1 MTTLEPV
8 HAFQASHYPA
18 RMDRDVLD
26 ARILLIDDS
35 RASRLITE
43 SCLRSAGFHHFGYAH
58 EGAEALKT
66 AVSFQPELVITDL
79 VMPGMDGFELC
90 RSLRAD
96 PVFAAV
102 PIIALTGLSKAEGR
116 AEAFACGATDLVSKP
131 LNAPELVS
139 RAKMHLEH
147 RLMTGRLT
155 EYRRRM
161 AREIDIARSM
171 QHSLMPDAEL
181 IQRFRSACPVDIAS
195 LYEPS
200 EELGGDLWGLE
211 SLGDGKLRLYSADF
225 AGHGV
230 VSAFNTFRLHSYLH
244 SGVLTELRPA
254 AWLGEVNRFLEQVL
268 PVGQF
273 ATMFCAEF
281 DLNDN
286 RLTCASAAA
295 PPVLVST
302 GGDYRQLN
310 LSGLPLGIVEDGGW
324 EECELPFPAGST
336 LFVYSDA
343 LIETPS
349 PCAPVIA
356 PHEVAGVLNDLGS
369 VPVETIITALRNR
382 LDTAIGAGLGD
393 DLTLVALRH
402 EERPA

>member
-1 MTTLEPV
+1 MTRHEPTSALRSSHSPKRSELEV
-8 HAFQASHYPA
+8 VNA
-18 RMDRDVLD
+18 RVL
-26 ARILLIDDS
+26 LVDDS
-35 RASRLITE
+35 KTSRMITE
-43 SCLRSAGFHHFGYAH
+43 SCLRTDGFHHFGYA
-58 EGAEALKT
+58 ENGAAAL
-66 AVSFQPELVITDL
+66 AMVESFQPDLVITDL
-79 VMPGMDGFELC
+79 VMPGLDGFELC
-90 RSLRAD
+90 RRLRAN
-96 PVFAAV
+96 PVFATL

-116 AEAFACGATDLVSKP
+116 GEAFACGATDLVSKP

-161 AREIDIARSM
+161 ARELDIARTM
-171 QHSLMPDAEL
+171 QQSLMPDAEV
-181 IQRFRSACPVDIAS
+181 IQRFRTACPLDIAS

-200 EELGGDLWGLE
+200 DELGGDLWGLDC
-211 SLGDGKLRLYSADF
+211 LGSGRVRLYSADF

-244 SGVLTELRPA
+244 SGVLVGLKPT

-268 PVGQF
+268 PIGQF

-281 DLNDN
+281 DLAN
-286 RLTCASAAA
+286 RTVTCASAAA
-295 PPVLVST
+295 PPVFLST
-302 GGDYRQLN
+302 GGDYRRVD

-324 EECELPFPAGST
+324 DDVTLPFPPGST

-349 PCAPVIA
+349 PDAPLIA
-356 PHEVAGVLNDLGS
+356 PGEIATVLN
-369 VPVETIITALRNR
+369 
-382 LDTAIGAGLGD
+382 GLGPMSVSNIVASLRARLGLESGIGLPD
-393 DLTLVALRH
+393 DLTLVAFRH